1 MQEIRLGLQ
10 DNLDVSLYA
19 TIDFNIPQM
28 EQIRKGLEDNLD
40 ISKYANPEIDYEEM
54 KKIRLKLL
62 EKKRNG
68 KQNIQ

>member
-19 TIDFNIPQM
+19 TTDFNMPQM
-28 EQIRKGLEDNLD
+28 EQIRLGLEDNLD
-40 ISKYANPEIDYEEM
+40 ISVYANSEIDYEEM

-62 EKKRNG
+62 EEQNE